1 MICDRIKQLREQAG
15 YSQAQLAKRL
25 DVTRSSVNA
34 WEMGLSMPTTQYVVT
49 LAKLFHVSADYL
61 LGLTAS
67 SSIVLDGYT
76 QEEIELLY
84 KLIRYFDDQKKQ
96 RAYRELKTPPRRR
109 TPPAGRGSLLFY
121 FFCFFFMRRSM
132 CCNPHRH
139 SQEAAPR
146 SSEPSANCFF
156 FMSISSCVAFA

>member
-67 SSIVLDGYT
+67 SSIVLDGYM

-96 RAYRELKTPPRRR
+96 R
-109 TPPAGRGSLLFY
+109 
-121 FFCFFFMRRSM
+121 
-132 CCNPHRH
+132 
-139 SQEAAPR
+139 
-146 SSEPSANCFF
+146 
-156 FMSISSCVAFA
+156 

>member
-96 RAYRELKTPPRRR
+96 R
-109 TPPAGRGSLLFY
+109 
-121 FFCFFFMRRSM
+121 
-132 CCNPHRH
+132 
-139 SQEAAPR
+139 
-146 SSEPSANCFF
+146 
-156 FMSISSCVAFA
+156 

>member
-67 SSIVLDGYT
+67 SSIMLDGYT

-96 RAYRELKTPPRRR
+96 R
-109 TPPAGRGSLLFY
+109 
-121 FFCFFFMRRSM
+121 
-132 CCNPHRH
+132 
-139 SQEAAPR
+139 
-146 SSEPSANCFF
+146 
-156 FMSISSCVAFA
+156 

>member
-49 LAKLFHVSADYL
+49 LAKLFQVSADYL

-67 SSIVLDGYT
+67 SSIVLDGYM

-96 RAYRELKTPPRRR
+96 R
-109 TPPAGRGSLLFY
+109 
-121 FFCFFFMRRSM
+121 
-132 CCNPHRH
+132 
-139 SQEAAPR
+139 
-146 SSEPSANCFF
+146 
-156 FMSISSCVAFA
+156 